1 MSRQEPVCLG
11 WLGPS
16 MASVLQGGRQDAGLV
31 HVNNSQQFTPW
42 SLIPSTCWYL
52 GSGNPP
58 PMIPEP
64 GSLHYHS
71 PFV

>member
-1 MSRQEPVCLG
+1 MPRLVGTQHG
-11 WLGPS
+11 QR
-16 MASVLQGGRQDAGLV
+16 ATGGRQDAGLV